1 MHNFK
6 KIIKTIVVVAVCV
19 TLLAGLDMALY
30 PCTFMRN
37 DIHAVVSNQYDDII
51 LGTSHGMTD
60 IDPAVMEEITGRS
73 GHNVCVGGGYE
84 LSKVEETFTQKWNKD
99 YDIAHLKSDTQEYH
113 ESGLIERYPV
123 DTTKLKMKDLKLFE
137 EEQVNPQN
145 MEYLGRLIDF
155 CRENDIQFVAV
166 TTPIPINTL
175 QAYSD
180 NYNAAW
186 KYFGQYFDEHEVT
199 YLNFNTQ
206 YFKAFSHD
214 LSDYTDFDGH
224 MNGNAAKEY
233 SKVLANILKGEG
245 V

>member
-1 MHNFK
+1 M
-6 KIIKTIVVVAVCV
+6 
-19 TLLAGLDMALY
+19 
-30 PCTFMRN
+30 
-37 DIHAVVSNQYDDII
+37 
-51 LGTSHGMTD
+51 
-60 IDPAVMEEITGRS
+60 
-73 GHNVCVGGGYE
+73 
-84 LSKVEETFTQKWNKD
+84 D

-186 KYFGQYFDEHEVT
+186 E
-199 YLNFNTQ
+199 
-206 YFKAFSHD
+206 
-214 LSDYTDFDGH
+214 
-224 MNGNAAKEY
+224 
-233 SKVLANILKGEG
+233 ILWT
-245 V
+245 VF

>member
-73 GHNVCVGGGYE
+73 GHNVCVGGEYGIDAYYIARLIAEKQKPARIIYEVDPGYFVSEKEEGNNYLLFYHEFPFSKAKVEYFWNSIAKCNFRTVLFPWYEYSLGYE
-84 LSKVEETFTQKWNKD
+84 LSKVKETFTQKWNKD

-145 MEYLGRLIDF
+145 MEYLGSLKDHGKMI
-155 CRENDIQFVAV
+155 
-166 TTPIPINTL
+166 
-175 QAYSD
+175 S
-180 NYNAAW
+180 
-186 KYFGQYFDEHEVT
+186 
-199 YLNFNTQ
+199 
-206 YFKAFSHD
+206 S
-214 LSDYTDFDGH
+214 LSQ
-224 MNGNAAKEY
+224 
-233 SKVLANILKGEG
+233 
-245 V
+245 